1 MNVGSHVHLIDAAIA
16 AADVNVGVLMLMV
29 ADEQIVVHQ
38 LQVLQAGRVLQGVI
52 VHSKPLSRLPTRT
65 LQAEDSL
72 SCLQQCAVEIFFRI

>member
-38 LQVLQAGRVLQGVI
+38 LQVLQAGRVLQGGN
-52 VHSKPLSRLPTRT
+52 SSFKTT
-65 LQAEDSL
+65 FKTANTDSPGRGFTQL
-72 SCLQQCAVEIFFRI
+72 FAAMCS